1 MSNACFNNLD
11 YEQFEVSANN
21 EMYKSRNS
29 KIKREMK
36 RILKKK
42 FEISKLMV
50 LCISFF
56 LLFIILMIIYIKNA
70 KEYNNLESKVMDRI
84 FFPYHSDL
92 IPTLKTLKKL
102 KRWIE
107 QIILEKRGIEYKPSF
122 RMYFKATVDGDS
134 SFHDKT
140 DKWDGYILL
149 IKDENE
155 NIFGGYTSKN
165 FRGNLIADF
174 GYGAQKNDNIAFLFN
189 LDKDEI
195 YPVIDTNSDNHIY
208 GDIEEGPVFGELHNS
223 DLFIQNKFLS
233 VKSYSGFPNSYN
245 LKGNKNTSKNK
256 LRLTNGQKYFLIK
269 ELEVFRVNLLT

>member
-1 MSNACFNNLD
+1 MSIIDFDNLN

-29 KIKREMK
+29 KIRKEMRK
-36 RILKKK
+36 IFKNK
-42 FEISKLMV
+42 FQKTRLII
-50 LCISFF
+50 LCICFF
-56 LLFIILMIIYIKNA
+56 ICFIIIMIIYIK
-70 KEYNNLESKVMDRI
+70 KTIDYNSLESKIMDHI

-102 KRWIE
+102 KNWIKKS
-107 QIILEKRGIEYKPSF
+107 ILEKTGREYKPSF
-122 RMYFKATVDGDS
+122 RMYFKATVDGDH

-165 FRGNLIADF
+165 FRGNFIADV
-174 GYGAQKNDNIAFLFN
+174 GYGAQKKDNISFLFN

-195 YPVIDTNSDNHIY
+195 YPVIDINSENHIY
-208 GDIEEGPVFGELHNS
+208 GDMDEGPVFGEQINS
-223 DLFIQNKFLS
+223 DLSIQRQFLT
-233 VKSYSGFPNSYN
+233 VKSYSEFPKSYN
-245 LKGNKNTSKNK
+245 LKGNKNTNKNK

-269 ELEVFRVNLLT
+269 ELEAFRVNLLT